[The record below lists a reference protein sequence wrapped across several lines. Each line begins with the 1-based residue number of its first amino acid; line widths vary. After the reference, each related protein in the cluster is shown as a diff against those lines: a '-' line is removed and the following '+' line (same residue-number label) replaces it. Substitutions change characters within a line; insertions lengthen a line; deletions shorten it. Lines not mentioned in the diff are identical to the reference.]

1 MFIFM
6 RGIGLVFFQTIF
18 NWFCCQH
25 QQSSFIKMNWDFFFV
40 YLKTLCRLAVNF
52 FIFGKKISNEPL
64 QTGDSFLGRLN
75 YKFSLLN
82 SLLTFSCWI
91 GYSSLYFSRSWSIS
105 SNLSNYVCRIG
116 LQYCLHFDVFD
127 IGHLCLVFFQ
137 FCLEDCKLYWSFTE
151 PIFCYW
157 FLFIIFLLA
166 FAFF

>member
-18 NWFCCQH
+18 NWFYC
-25 QQSSFIKMNWDFFFV
+25 QQSSFIKMNWDFFVCV

-52 FIFGKKISNEPL
+52 FIFGEKISSEPV

-105 SNLSNYVCRIG
+105 SNLSNYVYRVS
-116 LQYCLHFDVFD
+116 LQDCLHFDVFD
-127 IGHLCLVFFQ
+127 IDHLCLVFFQ

-151 PIFCYW
+151 PIICYW